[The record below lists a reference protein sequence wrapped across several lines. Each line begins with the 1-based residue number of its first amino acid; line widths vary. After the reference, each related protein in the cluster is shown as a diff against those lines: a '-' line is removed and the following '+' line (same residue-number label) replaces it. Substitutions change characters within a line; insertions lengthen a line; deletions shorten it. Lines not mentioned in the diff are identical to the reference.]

1 MSFFGKNRQAKST
14 QTFAS
19 PDYVKLTIGGSNGV
33 DSGLANSI
41 QGELSQNIQDLYVI
55 GEPSVYFG
63 VGPSTGSINIGRY
76 ATCGKLFKDV
86 NGDAC
91 GFIQSVA
98 INAGGKDGCSCGGVS
113 ATFTGGIIQGVGFTV
128 QAGQTFIT
136 ETLNIKVS
144 DFS

>member
-14 QTFAS
+14 QEFAS
-19 PDYVKLTIGGSNGV
+19 PDYVKLTLGSSNGV
-33 DSGLANSI
+33 SSGLANSI

-76 ATCGKLFKDV
+76 ASCGGLFSDIS
-86 NGDAC
+86 GGAC
-91 GFIQSVA
+91 GFLQSVA
-98 INAGGKDGCSCGGVS
+98 LKAEGKDACSCGGVS
-113 ATFTGGIIQGVGFTV
+113 GTFTGGILQSVGFQI

-136 ETLNIKVS
+136 ETLSIKVS